1 MSINLKNL
9 QMFVRISY
17 ISVII
22 EKTSQQ
28 RVISSK
34 SFEIDLIG

>member
-1 MSINLKNL
+1 MSINLTNL
-9 QMFVRISY
+9 QMFVHINY

-22 EKTSQQ
+22 EKISQQ

-34 SFEIDLIG
+34 